1 MIETSISLKAI
12 FLTFFVLVFAGC
24 ADNEICAVWTEGVTD
39 PETGRAI
46 HTLTVKNAPEGTDWN
61 IWFTSNHIYIGD
73 DLEGAEGSI
82 SLHHGCWYK
91 MTPKEREGKD
101 LVLKYTDRPLQRH
114 CWAPEGFVLEHDGKA
129 VALDAEYVFLP
140 SERIQ
145 DFAYNQV
152 ETHVWDMIPS
162 LKNVAVSEG
171 TTRLETVPAAQ
182 IVPADKAGWY
192 RITLDGTCKVEA
204 ADEDGAWYAK
214 VTLDNLKRN
223 AGGNEI
229 PNMIIEDWPDMG
241 YRGFMLDISRNF
253 TTRDNILR
261 FIDLLAHYKVNIFHL
276 HFGDD
281 EGWRVEIEKFPELTA
296 YGAHHAF
303 PHRNEAGE
311 YVEEEYLMPSY
322 NGSIDP
328 DDMSSSANG
337 YLTKEDYIEI
347 LKYAWERRIKV
358 IPEFDTPGHSRAA
371 IKAMDAYSERV
382 GSDEF
387 RLSDPEDRSEYC
399 SVQYYK
405 DNALNVAMP
414 STYRFIEVV
423 FDELIA
429 YHKEAGAP
437 LPAIHVG
444 GDEVAKGA
452 WTASPACLKIMEER
466 GWDNVELMKSYYIE
480 KVLDIAEARGVKI
493 AGWQE
498 VVMDLE
504 DHVYERLKKNLYSVN
519 FWHTGH
525 GQEEYPYQYAN
536 DGVPTVLSNMTNTYV
551 DFAYTPD
558 KTERGLSWGGFV
570 DERRSFSLL
579 PYDIY
584 RSVRW
589 DDHGRIRD
597 ISTLPDGKT
606 PLKAREN
613 VIGVQ
618 AQLWTET
625 VRCFDHVTSYVFPKV
640 CGVFERAWNA
650 SPSWEGTTQA
660 DDPAFLQELDRYYST
675 VVSHEIPY
683 YDEMQIAYRQRKRSA
698 IMTFSQVLDRDR
710 SKYAV
715 NNFAE
720 DDKYTMLQ
728 PYETVSV
735 KEPKGRK
742 VKNIIF
748 MIGDGMGLEQISAA
762 WVCNGGKLNLD
773 NFTNVGIQRTYSAN
787 KLVTD
792 SAAAGTALATG
803 HKTDNGMISMT
814 PDTVAVKSLAEE
826 AMEKG
831 KRTGAAVTCRVN
843 DATPAVFFSHSA
855 SRKNQEDIVEQ
866 MAGSGVYF
874 LAGGGT
880 KFWRDREDGKDISE
894 DVKARGYS
902 YVETKEDLMAVE
914 NGPVIA
920 LMDTYELKPSLDRG
934 DILPASVTKALELLD
949 NRKGF
954 FLMIEGSMIDD
965 GGHDNK
971 AGHTMEEIF
980 DFDRTLGIV
989 LEWAAKDGQTLVIVT
1004 ADHATGGMT
1013 LLSGSIDEKRIRVN
1027 YSTTGHNGIALP
1039 VFAWG
1044 PHSED
1049 FVGIYENTELSDR
1062 IRALI
1067 R

>member
-1 MIETSISLKAI
+1 MKRFLISI
-12 FLTFFVLVFAGC
+12 VL
-24 ADNEICAVWTEGVTD
+24 
-39 PETGRAI
+39 
-46 HTLTVKNAPEGTDWN
+46 
-61 IWFTSNHIYIGD
+61 
-73 DLEGAEGSI
+73 
-82 SLHHGCWYK
+82 
-91 MTPKEREGKD
+91 
-101 LVLKYTDRPLQRH
+101 
-114 CWAPEGFVLEHDGKA
+114 
-129 VALDAEYVFLP
+129 
-140 SERIQ
+140 
-145 DFAYNQV
+145 
-152 ETHVWDMIPS
+152 
-162 LKNVAVSEG
+162 
-171 TTRLETVPAAQ
+171 
-182 IVPADKAGWY
+182 
-192 RITLDGTCKVEA
+192 
-204 ADEDGAWYAK
+204 
-214 VTLDNLKRN
+214 
-223 AGGNEI
+223 
-229 PNMIIEDWPDMG
+229 
-241 YRGFMLDISRNF
+241 
-253 TTRDNILR
+253 
-261 FIDLLAHYKVNIFHL
+261 LL
-276 HFGDD
+276 G
-281 EGWRVEIEKFPELTA
+281 
-296 YGAHHAF
+296 
-303 PHRNEAGE
+303 
-311 YVEEEYLMPSY
+311 
-322 NGSIDP
+322 
-328 DDMSSSANG
+328 
-337 YLTKEDYIEI
+337 
-347 LKYAWERRIKV
+347 
-358 IPEFDTPGHSRAA
+358 
-371 IKAMDAYSERV
+371 
-382 GSDEF
+382 
-387 RLSDPEDRSEYC
+387 
-399 SVQYYK
+399 
-405 DNALNVAMP
+405 
-414 STYRFIEVV
+414 
-423 FDELIA
+423 
-429 YHKEAGAP
+429 
-437 LPAIHVG
+437 
-444 GDEVAKGA
+444 
-452 WTASPACLKIMEER
+452 
-466 GWDNVELMKSYYIE
+466 
-480 KVLDIAEARGVKI
+480 
-493 AGWQE
+493 
-498 VVMDLE
+498 
-504 DHVYERLKKNLYSVN
+504 
-519 FWHTGH
+519 
-525 GQEEYPYQYAN
+525 
-536 DGVPTVLSNMTNTYV
+536 
-551 DFAYTPD
+551 
-558 KTERGLSWGGFV
+558 
-570 DERRSFSLL
+570 
-579 PYDIY
+579 
-584 RSVRW
+584 
-589 DDHGRIRD
+589 
-597 ISTLPDGKT
+597 
-606 PLKAREN
+606 
-613 VIGVQ
+613 
-618 AQLWTET
+618 
-625 VRCFDHVTSYVFPKV
+625 
-640 CGVFERAWNA
+640 
-650 SPSWEGTTQA
+650 
-660 DDPAFLQELDRYYST
+660 
-675 VVSHEIPY
+675 
-683 YDEMQIAYRQRKRSA
+683 SA

-874 LAGGGT
+874 LSGGGT

-920 LMDTYELKPSLDRG
+920 LMDSYELKPSLDRG

>member
-1 MIETSISLKAI
+1 MKRFLISI
-12 FLTFFVLVFAGC
+12 VL
-24 ADNEICAVWTEGVTD
+24 
-39 PETGRAI
+39 
-46 HTLTVKNAPEGTDWN
+46 
-61 IWFTSNHIYIGD
+61 
-73 DLEGAEGSI
+73 
-82 SLHHGCWYK
+82 
-91 MTPKEREGKD
+91 
-101 LVLKYTDRPLQRH
+101 
-114 CWAPEGFVLEHDGKA
+114 
-129 VALDAEYVFLP
+129 
-140 SERIQ
+140 
-145 DFAYNQV
+145 
-152 ETHVWDMIPS
+152 
-162 LKNVAVSEG
+162 
-171 TTRLETVPAAQ
+171 
-182 IVPADKAGWY
+182 
-192 RITLDGTCKVEA
+192 
-204 ADEDGAWYAK
+204 
-214 VTLDNLKRN
+214 
-223 AGGNEI
+223 
-229 PNMIIEDWPDMG
+229 
-241 YRGFMLDISRNF
+241 
-253 TTRDNILR
+253 
-261 FIDLLAHYKVNIFHL
+261 LL
-276 HFGDD
+276 G
-281 EGWRVEIEKFPELTA
+281 
-296 YGAHHAF
+296 
-303 PHRNEAGE
+303 
-311 YVEEEYLMPSY
+311 
-322 NGSIDP
+322 
-328 DDMSSSANG
+328 
-337 YLTKEDYIEI
+337 
-347 LKYAWERRIKV
+347 
-358 IPEFDTPGHSRAA
+358 
-371 IKAMDAYSERV
+371 
-382 GSDEF
+382 
-387 RLSDPEDRSEYC
+387 
-399 SVQYYK
+399 
-405 DNALNVAMP
+405 
-414 STYRFIEVV
+414 
-423 FDELIA
+423 
-429 YHKEAGAP
+429 
-437 LPAIHVG
+437 
-444 GDEVAKGA
+444 
-452 WTASPACLKIMEER
+452 
-466 GWDNVELMKSYYIE
+466 
-480 KVLDIAEARGVKI
+480 
-493 AGWQE
+493 
-498 VVMDLE
+498 
-504 DHVYERLKKNLYSVN
+504 
-519 FWHTGH
+519 
-525 GQEEYPYQYAN
+525 
-536 DGVPTVLSNMTNTYV
+536 
-551 DFAYTPD
+551 
-558 KTERGLSWGGFV
+558 
-570 DERRSFSLL
+570 
-579 PYDIY
+579 
-584 RSVRW
+584 
-589 DDHGRIRD
+589 
-597 ISTLPDGKT
+597 
-606 PLKAREN
+606 
-613 VIGVQ
+613 
-618 AQLWTET
+618 
-625 VRCFDHVTSYVFPKV
+625 
-640 CGVFERAWNA
+640 
-650 SPSWEGTTQA
+650 
-660 DDPAFLQELDRYYST
+660 
-675 VVSHEIPY
+675 
-683 YDEMQIAYRQRKRSA
+683 SA

-843 DATPAVFFSHSA
+843 DATPAVFFSHSET
-855 SRKNQEDIVEQ
+855 RKNQEDIVEQ

-920 LMDTYELKPSLDRG
+920 LMDSYELKPSLDRG

>member
-1 MIETSISLKAI
+1 MKRFLISI
-12 FLTFFVLVFAGC
+12 VL
-24 ADNEICAVWTEGVTD
+24 
-39 PETGRAI
+39 
-46 HTLTVKNAPEGTDWN
+46 
-61 IWFTSNHIYIGD
+61 
-73 DLEGAEGSI
+73 
-82 SLHHGCWYK
+82 
-91 MTPKEREGKD
+91 
-101 LVLKYTDRPLQRH
+101 
-114 CWAPEGFVLEHDGKA
+114 
-129 VALDAEYVFLP
+129 
-140 SERIQ
+140 
-145 DFAYNQV
+145 
-152 ETHVWDMIPS
+152 
-162 LKNVAVSEG
+162 
-171 TTRLETVPAAQ
+171 
-182 IVPADKAGWY
+182 
-192 RITLDGTCKVEA
+192 
-204 ADEDGAWYAK
+204 
-214 VTLDNLKRN
+214 
-223 AGGNEI
+223 
-229 PNMIIEDWPDMG
+229 
-241 YRGFMLDISRNF
+241 
-253 TTRDNILR
+253 
-261 FIDLLAHYKVNIFHL
+261 LL
-276 HFGDD
+276 G
-281 EGWRVEIEKFPELTA
+281 
-296 YGAHHAF
+296 
-303 PHRNEAGE
+303 
-311 YVEEEYLMPSY
+311 
-322 NGSIDP
+322 
-328 DDMSSSANG
+328 
-337 YLTKEDYIEI
+337 
-347 LKYAWERRIKV
+347 
-358 IPEFDTPGHSRAA
+358 
-371 IKAMDAYSERV
+371 
-382 GSDEF
+382 
-387 RLSDPEDRSEYC
+387 
-399 SVQYYK
+399 
-405 DNALNVAMP
+405 
-414 STYRFIEVV
+414 
-423 FDELIA
+423 
-429 YHKEAGAP
+429 
-437 LPAIHVG
+437 
-444 GDEVAKGA
+444 
-452 WTASPACLKIMEER
+452 
-466 GWDNVELMKSYYIE
+466 
-480 KVLDIAEARGVKI
+480 
-493 AGWQE
+493 
-498 VVMDLE
+498 
-504 DHVYERLKKNLYSVN
+504 
-519 FWHTGH
+519 
-525 GQEEYPYQYAN
+525 
-536 DGVPTVLSNMTNTYV
+536 
-551 DFAYTPD
+551 
-558 KTERGLSWGGFV
+558 
-570 DERRSFSLL
+570 
-579 PYDIY
+579 
-584 RSVRW
+584 
-589 DDHGRIRD
+589 
-597 ISTLPDGKT
+597 
-606 PLKAREN
+606 
-613 VIGVQ
+613 
-618 AQLWTET
+618 
-625 VRCFDHVTSYVFPKV
+625 
-640 CGVFERAWNA
+640 
-650 SPSWEGTTQA
+650 
-660 DDPAFLQELDRYYST
+660 
-675 VVSHEIPY
+675 
-683 YDEMQIAYRQRKRSA
+683 SA

-715 NNFAE
+715 NNFAD

-735 KEPKGRK
+735 KELKGRK